1 MATSNSTSAA
11 PKQEPLDALQS
22 LINDVLVQTGKALR
36 ASRKDSRGNLTHV
49 PGPSQSKLPE
59 TIRLF
64 HCALDELEFD
74 IIEAKSVLLRDLNE
88 LKERKKKLLAQ
99 TQSTPQQPITID
111 SPSASPEPQDEPMA
125 DSIDVKP
132 MAPFP
137 NMSINLSEA
146 DHMDIS
152 AKEPNGQ
159 QQQQQP
165 QPPPP
170 GGMNGMS
177 GKASPAFAS
186 RLPAGDHKPTLDMLP
201 ETNSANHPPIK
212 AEPSGMNFTNMEFTL
227 APPSNEASGQTT
239 ASSKEPFFDL
249 TTFAPADGGDELLN
263 LNNLLPDQPSAGNN
277 NNNNNI
283 GNNHNQPSISAA
295 AHSISIPNANAAAK
309 AEEQKFDNNINTEF
323 FGNEPGAADG
333 MDFDFSL
340 GGSGDDTFD
349 DLMNNRDSNFE
360 LMDAG
365 GDFDSAFFG
374 LDKAD
379 ESAS

>member
-1 MATSNSTSAA
+1 
-11 PKQEPLDALQS
+11 
-22 LINDVLVQTGKALR
+22 
-36 ASRKDSRGNLTHV
+36 
-49 PGPSQSKLPE
+49 
-59 TIRLF
+59 
-64 HCALDELEFD
+64 
-74 IIEAKSVLLRDLNE
+74 
-88 LKERKKKLLAQ
+88 
-99 TQSTPQQPITID
+99 
-111 SPSASPEPQDEPMA
+111 MA

-159 QQQQQP
+159 QP

-186 RLPAGDHKPTLDMLP
+186 RLPPGDNKPTVDMVP
-201 ETNSANHPPIK
+201 ETTTTNQPSVK

-227 APPSNEASGQTT
+227 APATNEASGQ
-239 ASSKEPFFDL
+239 ASSSKEPFFDL

-263 LNNLLPDQPSAGNN
+263 LNNLLPDQPSASNGNN
-277 NNNNNI
+277 NN
-283 GNNHNQPSISAA
+283 NQPSISAA
-295 AHSISIPNANAAAK
+295 AHSISIPNANAPVK
-309 AEEQKFDNNINTEF
+309 VEDQKFDANLNTEF
-323 FGNEPGAADG
+323 FGNDSGAADG

-374 LDKAD
+374 LDKPD
-379 ESAS
+379 GT

>member
-1 MATSNSTSAA
+1 
-11 PKQEPLDALQS
+11 
-22 LINDVLVQTGKALR
+22 
-36 ASRKDSRGNLTHV
+36 
-49 PGPSQSKLPE
+49 
-59 TIRLF
+59 
-64 HCALDELEFD
+64 
-74 IIEAKSVLLRDLNE
+74 
-88 LKERKKKLLAQ
+88 
-99 TQSTPQQPITID
+99 
-111 SPSASPEPQDEPMA
+111 MA

-137 NMSINLSEA
+137 NMSINLSET

-152 AKEPNGQ
+152 AKEANG
-159 QQQQQP
+159 QQQQP

-201 ETNSANHPPIK
+201 ETSTNQPPIK
-212 AEPSGMNFTNMEFTL
+212 TEPSGMNFTNMEFTL
-227 APPSNEASGQTT
+227 AAPSNEASGQAST
-239 ASSKEPFFDL
+239 SSKEPFFDL

-277 NNNNNI
+277 SNNNN
-283 GNNHNQPSISAA
+283 NQPSISAA
-295 AHSISIPNANAAAK
+295 AHSISIPNANAAPK
-309 AEEQKFDNNINTEF
+309 AEEQKFDANLNTEF
-323 FGNEPGAADG
+323 FGNESGAADG

-374 LDKAD
+374 LDKPD
-379 ESAS
+379 ENAS

>member
-1 MATSNSTSAA
+1 
-11 PKQEPLDALQS
+11 
-22 LINDVLVQTGKALR
+22 
-36 ASRKDSRGNLTHV
+36 
-49 PGPSQSKLPE
+49 
-59 TIRLF
+59 
-64 HCALDELEFD
+64 
-74 IIEAKSVLLRDLNE
+74 
-88 LKERKKKLLAQ
+88 
-99 TQSTPQQPITID
+99 
-111 SPSASPEPQDEPMA
+111 MA

-152 AKEPNGQ
+152 AKEANG
-159 QQQQQP
+159 QQQQP

-201 ETNSANHPPIK
+201 ETSTNQPAIK

-227 APPSNEASGQTT
+227 APPSNEASGQTNT
-239 ASSKEPFFDL
+239 SKEPFFDL

-263 LNNLLPDQPSAGNN
+263 LNNLLPDQTSAGNN
-277 NNNNNI
+277 NNNNK
-283 GNNHNQPSISAA
+283 QPSISAA
-295 AHSISIPNANAAAK
+295 AHSISIPNANAAPK
-309 AEEQKFDNNINTEF
+309 AEEQKFDANLNTEF
-323 FGNEPGAADG
+323 FGNESGAADG

-374 LDKAD
+374 LDKPD
-379 ESAS
+379 ENAS

>member
-49 PGPSQSKLPE
+49 PGTSQSKLPE

-64 HCALDELEFD
+64 HNALDELEVE

-88 LKERKKKLLAQ
+88 LQERKKKLLAQ
-99 TQSTPQQPITID
+99 TQTTPQQPITID
-111 SPSASPEPQDEPMA
+111 IPSASPEPKDEPMA

-165 QPPPP
+165 PPP

-201 ETNSANHPPIK
+201 ESTGTNQPSAK
-212 AEPSGMNFTNMEFTL
+212 TEPSGMNFTNMEFTL
-227 APPSNEASGQTT
+227 APPSNETSGQTT

-277 NNNNNI
+277 GNNSNNNN
-283 GNNHNQPSISAA
+283 NQPSISAA
-295 AHSISIPNANAAAK
+295 AHSMSIPNANAAAK
-309 AEEQKFDNNINTEF
+309 AEEQKFDPNLNTEF
-323 FGNEPGAADG
+323 YGNESGAADG

-374 LDKAD
+374 LDKPD
-379 ESAS
+379 ETAS

>member
-1 MATSNSTSAA
+1 
-11 PKQEPLDALQS
+11 
-22 LINDVLVQTGKALR
+22 
-36 ASRKDSRGNLTHV
+36 
-49 PGPSQSKLPE
+49 
-59 TIRLF
+59 
-64 HCALDELEFD
+64 
-74 IIEAKSVLLRDLNE
+74 
-88 LKERKKKLLAQ
+88 
-99 TQSTPQQPITID
+99 
-111 SPSASPEPQDEPMA
+111 MA

-137 NMSINLSEA
+137 NMSINLSET

-159 QQQQQP
+159 QP

-170 GGMNGMS
+170 GGMNGIN

-201 ETNSANHPPIK
+201 ENTSTNQPPAK
-212 AEPSGMNFTNMEFTL
+212 AETSGMNFTNMEFTL
-227 APPSNEASGQTT
+227 APPRNGASGQATT
-239 ASSKEPFFDL
+239 SSKQPFFDL
-249 TTFAPADGGDELLN
+249 TTFAPADGGDEVLN

-277 NNNNNI
+277 NNNNN
-283 GNNHNQPSISAA
+283 NKQPSISAA
-295 AHSISIPNANAAAK
+295 AHSISIPNANANATATAR
-309 AEEQKFDNNINTEF
+309 AEEQRPDAIDPSANNHNTEF
-323 FGNEPGAADG
+323 FGNDPGAADG

-374 LDKAD
+374 LDKPD
-379 ESAS
+379 ETAS

>member
-1 MATSNSTSAA
+1 MATSNSISASA

-36 ASRKDSRGNLTHV
+36 ASRKDSRGNLAHI
-49 PGPSQSKLPE
+49 PSPSQSKLPE

-64 HCALDELEFD
+64 HSALDELEEE

-88 LKERKKKLLAQ
+88 LQERKKKLLAQ
-99 TQSTPQQPITID
+99 TQTTPQQPMTID
-111 SPSASPEPQDEPMA
+111 IPSASPEPKDEPMA

-137 NMSINLSEA
+137 NMSINLSEG

-159 QQQQQP
+159 QP

-170 GGMNGMS
+170 GGMNGIN

-186 RLPAGDHKPTLDMLP
+186 RLPAGDHKPSLDMLP
-201 ETNSANHPPIK
+201 ETAGRNQPPVK

-227 APPSNEASGQTT
+227 APPSNEAQTT
-239 ASSKEPFFDL
+239 TSSKEPFFDL
-249 TTFAPADGGDELLN
+249 TTFAPADGGDDMLN

-277 NNNNNI
+277 NNNNN
-283 GNNHNQPSISAA
+283 NNQPSISAA
-295 AHSISIPNANAAAK
+295 AHSISVPNANANANANATVK
-309 AEEQKFDNNINTEF
+309 SEEAKFDANLNTEF
-323 FGNEPGAADG
+323 FGNDSGAADG

-374 LDKAD
+374 LDKPD
-379 ESAS
+379 ESAA

>member
-1 MATSNSTSAA
+1 MSTSNSSSASA

-36 ASRKDSRGNLTHV
+36 VSRKDSRGNLTHI
-49 PGPSQSKLPE
+49 PGTSQSKLPE

-64 HCALDELEFD
+64 HSALDELEEE

-88 LKERKKKLLAQ
+88 LQEKKRKLFTQ
-99 TQSTPQQPITID
+99 TQTTPQQPITID
-111 SPSASPEPQDEPMA
+111 LASTPEPMLKDEPMA
-125 DSIDVKP
+125 ESIDLKP

-137 NMSINLSEA
+137 NMSIDLSEN

-152 AKEPNGQ
+152 IKERNG
-159 QQQQQP
+159 QQP

-170 GGMNGMS
+170 GGMNGMN
-177 GKASPAFAS
+177 GKASPGFAS

-201 ETNSANHPPIK
+201 DTTSTNKPPTK
-212 AEPSGMNFTNMEFTL
+212 TEPSGMNFTNMEFTL
-227 APPSNEASGQTT
+227 AAPSNETSGQNT
-239 ASSKEPFFDL
+239 SSKEPFFDL

-277 NNNNNI
+277 NNNN
-283 GNNHNQPSISAA
+283 QPSISAA
-295 AHSISIPNANAAAK
+295 AHSISIPNANATAK
-309 AEEQKFDNNINTEF
+309 VEEPKMEAMDSSVNLNTEF
-323 FGNEPGAADG
+323 FGNDSGAADG

-349 DLMNNRDSNFE
+349 DLMNNRDSTFE

-365 GDFDSAFFG
+365 GDFDTAFFG
-374 LDKAD
+374 LDKPD
-379 ESAS
+379 EATG